1 MQLPQELLANAL
13 WLEWQTAGTISKKK
27 IPKLLK
33 QYNLKLQKGKV
44 LDDVTLAFGR
54 GLKDTY
60 GKMKKQLKQIAEQID
75 KVCVI
80 ERWDF
85 AVEKYCQ

>member
-13 WLEWQTAGTISKKK
+13 WLEWQTAGIISKKK

-33 QYNLKLQKGKV
+33 QYNLKLRKGKV
-44 LDDVTLAFGR
+44 LDDVALAFGR

-60 GKMKKQLKQIAEQID
+60 GKTKKQLEQIAEQID

>member
-13 WLEWQTAGTISKKK
+13 WLEWQTTGIISKKK

-33 QYNLKLQKGKV
+33 QYNLKLRKGKV
-44 LDDVTLAFGR
+44 LNDVTLAFGR

-60 GKMKKQLKQIAEQID
+60 GKTKKQLEQIAEQID